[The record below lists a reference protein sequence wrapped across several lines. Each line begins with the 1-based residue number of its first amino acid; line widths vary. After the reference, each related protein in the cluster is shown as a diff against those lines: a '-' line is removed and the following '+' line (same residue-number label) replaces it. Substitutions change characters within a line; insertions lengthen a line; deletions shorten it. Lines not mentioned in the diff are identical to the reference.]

1 MSIHKKLYELA
12 DTPDLPPGFSIRK
25 TFKKDAKVLRDIIN
39 NYLSK
44 FEIRAHFTKREVEHW
59 FTQQDNIIE
68 CFVVL
73 DENKKICDLFSFYNL
88 PSSIIG
94 HKKYKELKA
103 AYAYYLIPNK
113 LTMHQLVRACMIIA
127 KDKGYDVFNM
137 LDIMDNGQ
145 VFEDLLFCKGDGFL
159 QYYFY
164 NWIHSKKVLHPR
176 EIGIV
181 LM

>member
-1 MSIHKKLYELA
+1 MSVHKKLYS
-12 DTPDLPPGFSIRK
+12 LPSEVTLPNGYSIRR
-25 TFKKDAKVLRDIIN
+25 TYKKDAKILRDLIN

-44 FEIRAHFTKREVEHW
+44 FEIRAHFTKKDVEHW
-59 FTQQDNIIE
+59 FTYRSEIIE

-88 PSSIIG
+88 PSSISG
-94 HKKYKELKA
+94 NKKYKELKA
-103 AYAYYLIPNK
+103 AYAYYLVPNK
-113 LTMHQLVRACMIIA
+113 LPMKDLVLACMITA
-127 KDKGYDVFNM
+127 RDKGYDVFNM
-137 LDIMDNGQ
+137 LDIMDNEQ
-145 VFEDLLFCKGDGFL
+145 VFKELLFSRGDGFL

-164 NWIHSKKVLHPR
+164 NWNLKKKVLHPK